1 MRTGLIRSTL
11 VALSSAAVMAASVL
25 AVSPL
30 AAEPAALRGYNA
42 AIGESSVSGISSG
55 AFMAVQFGTA
65 WSSVIKGVGVIAG
78 GPYWCA
84 KADADDFINGFTLP
98 IMTATGSCMKGPP
111 PDLDI
116 FTAKADAKAASGE
129 IDPLQ
134 NLRGQKV
141 YLFHGTNDAVVVKP
155 VTDAAADFYRHY
167 LGDGRSGNLY
177 YQSAVGAGHSLVVRQ
192 QPDVSGLNGCA
203 DNRGPYIDQC
213 GYDQAG
219 ILLQHIYGALNS
231 PNRGQLAGTMQ
242 RFDQSIYST
251 PDDPVTLSLGDSGF
265 VFVPKDCA
273 DGQACRVHVALHG
286 CKQDAGDIDRKFID
300 DTGYNAWADT
310 NRLII
315 LYPQTVTSSFAP
327 FNPQA
332 CWDWWSYVNHEDS
345 YVTKS
350 GAQIK
355 AIKAM
360 LDALTANAA
369 AVTANAAAGDAAPG
383 ALAIIDTSDT
393 GADIVWTPVAGA
405 TAYRVSRADAGGA
418 FAAISDVV
426 GPSFGT
432 PACSPI
438 RDIAGV
444 SPPSSMARK
453 ARLRSRPPPP
463 HGRRLRLATTPA
475 PAWSANDAVRGWFLL
490 CPVGGPPRH
499 RKHEGVIA

>member
-1 MRTGLIRSTL
+1 MCTGPLRCIIIALI
-11 VALSSAAVMAASVL
+11 SAVVV

-30 AAEPAALRGYNA
+30 AAEPVALQGYNA

-65 WSSVIKGVGVIAG
+65 WSSLIKGVGVIAG

-98 IMTATGSCMKGPP
+98 IMTATAACMKGPP
-111 PDLDI
+111 PALNTFI
-116 FTAKADAKAASGE
+116 AKAEAKAASGD

-134 NLRGQKV
+134 NLRRQKV
-141 YLFHGTNDAVVVKP
+141 YLFHGYNDAVVATS

-167 LGDGRSGNLY
+167 LGDGSRGNLY

-192 QPDVSGLNGCA
+192 QPDISGLNGCP
-203 DNRGPYIDQC
+203 DNQDPFIDQC

-219 ILLQHIYGALNS
+219 IVLQHIYGALNP
-231 PNRGQLAGTMQ
+231 PNRGQLTGTIQ
-242 RFDQSIYST
+242 RFDQSVYAK
-251 PDDPVTLSLGDSGF
+251 PDDPGALSLGDTGF

-273 DGQACRVHVALHG
+273 GGAACRVHIALHG

-310 NRLII
+310 NHLIV

-369 AVTANAAAGDAAPG
+369 AATAVAVSLYEAPA
-383 ALAIIDTSDT
+383 ALAITDTSDT
-393 GADIVWTPVAGA
+393 GADIVWNPVMGA
-405 TAYRVSRADAGGA
+405 TVYRVWRADAGGP
-418 FAAISDVV
+418 FAAICDVA
-426 GPSFGT
+426 GPSFGDSGLK
-432 PACSPI
+432 PHSVYRWRVAAIINGAEGP
-438 RDIAGV
+438 V
-444 SPPSSMARK
+444 SIE
-453 ARLRSRPPPP
+453 
-463 HGRRLRLATTPA
+463 ATASTLSTPA
-475 PAWSANDAVRGWFLL
+475 PCDSPGT
-490 CPVGGPPRH
+490 CS
-499 RKHEGVIA
+499 IAR

>member
-1 MRTGLIRSTL
+1 MRNGLIRSIVIVL
-11 VALSSAAVMAASVL
+11 ASAAVM

-30 AAEPAALRGYNA
+30 AAEPVALRGYNA

-84 KADADDFINGFTLP
+84 KADGDDFINGFMLP

-111 PDLDI
+111 PELNI
-116 FTAKADAKAASGE
+116 FIAKADAKAASGD

-134 NLRGQKV
+134 NLRRQKL
-141 YLFHGTNDAVVVKP
+141 YLFHGTNDAVVAKS

-167 LGDGRSGNLY
+167 LGDGNRGNLY

-192 QPDVSGLNGCA
+192 QPDVNGLNGCA
-203 DNRGPYIDQC
+203 DNQAPFIDQC

-219 ILLQHIYGALNS
+219 IVLQHIYGALNP
-231 PNRGQLAGTMQ
+231 PNRGQLTGTMQ
-242 RFDQSIYST
+242 RFDQSVYSRLH
-251 PDDPVTLSLGDSGF
+251 DASALSLGDTGF
-265 VFVPKDCA
+265 VFVPKDCE
-273 DGQACRVHVALHG
+273 DGQACRVHIALHG

-300 DTGYNAWADT
+300 DTGYNSWADT
-310 NRLII
+310 NHLIV

-350 GAQIK
+350 GVQIR

-360 LDALTANAA
+360 LDALTAGAA
-369 AVTANAAAGDAAPG
+369 PATAPAVSPDAAPA
-383 ALAIIDTSDT
+383 ALAVVDSSDT
-393 GADIVWTPVAGA
+393 GADIVWNPVMGA
-405 TAYRVSRADAGGA
+405 TTYRVWRADADGP

-426 GPSFGT
+426 GPSFGDSGLK
-432 PACSPI
+432 PHAVYRWRVAAI
-438 RDIAGV
+438 INGV
-444 SPPSSMARK
+444 EGPVSVE
-453 ARLRSRPPPP
+453 
-463 HGRRLRLATTPA
+463 ATASTLSTPA
-475 PAWSANDAVRGWFLL
+475 PCDNPGT
-490 CPVGGPPRH
+490 CPIGR
-499 RKHEGVIA
+499 

>member
-1 MRTGLIRSTL
+1 MRTGPLRSTII
-11 VALSSAAVMAASVL
+11 ALTSAAFM

-30 AAEPAALRGYNA
+30 AAEPVALRGYNA

-111 PDLDI
+111 PDLNI
-116 FTAKADAKAASGE
+116 LIAKADAKAASGD

-134 NLRGQKV
+134 NLGRQKV
-141 YLFHGTNDAVVVKP
+141 YLFHGTNDAVVAQP

-167 LGDGRSGNLY
+167 LGDGNRGNLY
-177 YQSAVGAGHSLVVRQ
+177 YQSAVGAGHSLVVQQ
-192 QPDVSGLNGCA
+192 QPDVNGLNSCA
-203 DNRGPYIDQC
+203 DNQGPFIDQC

-219 ILLQHIYGALNS
+219 IILQHIYGALNP
-231 PNRGQLAGTMQ
+231 PNRGQLTGTTQ
-242 RFDQSIYST
+242 RFDQSVYSKS
-251 PDDPVTLSLGDSGF
+251 DDTSALSLGDSGF

-273 DGQACRVHVALHG
+273 DGEACRVHIALHG
-286 CKQDAGDIDRKFID
+286 CKQDVGDIDRKFID
-300 DTGYNAWADT
+300 DTGYNSWADT
-310 NRLII
+310 NHLIV
-315 LYPQTVTSSFAP
+315 LYPQTSSSSFAP

-360 LDALTANAA
+360 LDALTANATP
-369 AVTANAAAGDAAPG
+369 VTVPAAPSDPAPT
-383 ALAIIDTSDT
+383 ALAIVDTSDT
-393 GADIVWTPVAGA
+393 SADIVWNPVSGA
-405 TAYRVSRADAGGA
+405 TAYRVWRADVGGA
-418 FAAISDVV
+418 FAAISDIA
-426 GPSFGT
+426 GPSFGDSGLKPRSVYRWRVAAVINGAEG
-432 PACSPI
+432 PASI
-438 RDIAGV
+438 E
-444 SPPSSMARK
+444 
-453 ARLRSRPPPP
+453 
-463 HGRRLRLATTPA
+463 ATASTLPTPA
-475 PAWSANDAVRGWFLL
+475 PCDTPGT
-490 CPVGGPPRH
+490 CPIGR
-499 RKHEGVIA
+499 